1 MDSSTSSTA
10 QAVRDPSA
18 RALTRLWPAGLRSRG
33 GLSWVRTVLAFAIY
47 AVGLL
52 AVWELGVAIS
62 GVQPFVLPP
71 PTDVIEEF
79 VDNFSLLLSHSW
91 VTIGESLAGF
101 AIAVVIGVALA
112 LMLAYWNWARVT
124 ILPTMV
130 LFESVPK
137 VALAPIIV
145 IWCGI
150 GLASKVAM
158 VATVC
163 VFPIFMATV
172 RGLTT
177 VSVDYLD
184 LMRAARARKWQV
196 FVKVRVPFAVPHFFT
211 GVKIAV
217 PVAMVGAVIGEF
229 VSAQEGLGYLILSLS
244 NNLQTATSLAA
255 IAMVTIWS
263 FLLFRLVLSLESLVA
278 RLFPTG
284 EAG

>member
-1 MDSSTSSTA
+1 MDSSTSSTVP
-10 QAVRDPSA
+10 AVRGRFRLLAGAGA
-18 RALTRLWPAGLRSRG
+18 RANVTQL
-33 GLSWVRTVLAFAIY
+33 RTVLAFAVY
-47 AVGLL
+47 AIGVL
-52 AVWELGVAIS
+52 AVWEIAVAVTD
-62 GVQPFVLPP
+62 VQPFVLPP
-71 PTDVIEEF
+71 PTDVAHEF
-79 VDNFSLLLSHSW
+79 VTKFDLLLSHSW
-91 VTIGESLAGF
+91 VTIVESLVGF
-101 AIAVVIGVALA
+101 AIAVVLAVLLA
-112 LMLAYWNWARVT
+112 LVLAYWSWARVT

-172 RGLTT
+172 RGLTA
-177 VSVDYLD
+177 VGVDYLD
-184 LMRAARARKWQV
+184 LMRAARARKWQM
-196 FVKVRVPFAVPHFFT
+196 FVKVRIPFAVPHFFT

-263 FLLFRLVLSLESLVA
+263 FLLFRLVLSLESVVG
-278 RLFPTG
+278 RFFPTG